1 MSEYRQDG
9 VQRCEACGGGGT
21 LEFDAQGRQLCR
33 SCAARATVK
42 ALDEQQHA
50 DQRVERMIQS
60 AGEAVEKHQRAM
72 LLRRCPTCGPTMV
85 GTERRHVAGPS
96 IGNVSGVT
104 YEGTFKCTKC
114 GRKVSI
120 FPTKPTIL
128 RALLIIGLTAALP
141 FVSWLA
147 AYLLGFLAAFLAIF
161 ALADLVQRLRYPVVR
176 L

>member
-1 MSEYRQDG
+1 MSDYRKVD
-9 VQRCEACGGGGT
+9 VQRCEACGEGGI

-60 AGEAVEKHQRAM
+60 VEEAVEEHQRAM
-72 LLRRCPTCGPTMV
+72 MLRRCPTCGPTMV
-85 GTERRHVAGPS
+85 GTERRHVAGSS

-104 YEGTFKCTKC
+104 YQGTFKCTKC
-114 GRKVSI
+114 GRRVSI

-128 RALLIIGLTAALP
+128 RALLILGLTVALP
-141 FVSWLA
+141 FVSSAA
-147 AYLLGFLAAFLAIF
+147 AYLLGGLAAFLAIF
-161 ALADLVQRLRYPVVR
+161 ALADLFQRLRYPVVR
-176 L
+176 R